1 VQKAFCI
8 IGIPENGEPIAK
20 ASASL
25 LPLIKAA
32 KSARISGELDGKEV
46 RTVFVLSSEGVGPV
60 CKYRCASRAGA
71 CQGQRKEVIHGRQSC
86 RDDG

>member
-60 CKYRCASRAGA
+60 CKYRCAAAPVPAKGK
-71 CQGQRKEVIHGRQSC
+71 GKK
-86 RDDG
+86 